1 MRENALE
8 NRDIRLFDGI
18 EPQELEEML
27 VCLKSFTRSY
37 GAGEFILLDQDT
49 VRHVGVVLR
58 GTVHLL
64 KEDHAGHRTLLTWL
78 EEGDVFGEPYITR
91 PDPMSDVSLYA
102 ANEVEVLYVCLEHLL
117 QPCKN
122 NCAFH
127 RTLTANAF
135 RLLGEEYRLLLEKI
149 EVCTQSSLREKILAY
164 LTMLSRRQGQKYIT
178 SPLSRTEMAA
188 YLQSNRSAMTREL
201 SLMKRDGLIDFDG
214 STFVLLK

>member
-1 MRENALE
+1 MRASSID
-8 NRDIRLFDGI
+8 NRRIPLFEGI
-18 EPQELEEML
+18 ERRDFDALL
-27 VCLKSFTRSY
+27 GCLKANTRRYSS
-37 GAGEFILLDQDT
+37 GEFILLNQDA
-49 VRHVGVVLR
+49 VRQVGVVLR

-149 EVCTQSSLREKILAY
+149 EVCTQGSLRLF
-164 LTMLSRRQGQKYIT
+164 SFF
-178 SPLSRTEMAA
+178 MAA
-188 YLQSNRSAMTREL
+188 SRYFRYSITASP
-201 SLMKRDGLIDFDG
+201 SLMAR
-214 STFVLLK
+214 SSP

>member
-37 GAGEFILLDQDT
+37 GAGEFILLDQDA
-49 VRHVGVVLR
+49 VRQVGVVLR

-164 LTMLSRRQGQKYIT
+164 LTMLSRRQGQKYII